1 MLQVDRIGVNYGDV
15 PALREV
21 SLTVNPGEIVAV
33 IGSNGAGK
41 TTLVKA
47 VSSLVKCVEGRI
59 QFDGTR
65 IDTSPAHVVVRM
77 GISHVP
83 EGRQVFA
90 RMTVMENLAVGG
102 YVQSAQ
108 NRTKSLEWVLT
119 LFPILKDRAGQKAGT
134 LSGGEQQTLAIARAL
149 MANPRL
155 LVLDEPSLGLMPK
168 AVSMVF
174 EIIQQLKA
182 QGLSMLLVEQNVRK
196 ALDLC
201 DRAYVLQTGKTVLEG
216 KGGDLLGSDLV
227 RRAYLGL

>member
-1 MLQVDRIGVNYGDV
+1 MLEVDRIGVNYGDV

-33 IGSNGAGK
+33 VGSNGAGK

-47 VSSLVKCVEGRI
+47 ISSLVKCVDGRI
-59 QFDGTR
+59 QFEGTR
-65 IDTSPAHVVVRM
+65 TDRLAAHHVVRL

-102 YVQSAQ
+102 YVLSAED
-108 NRTKSLEWVLT
+108 RAKKLEWVLT
-119 LFPILKDRAGQKAGT
+119 LFPILKERERQKAGT

-149 MANPRL
+149 MAGPKL

-168 AVSMVF
+168 AVSTIFQVV
-174 EIIQQLKA
+174 QHLKA
-182 QGLSMLLVEQNVRK
+182 QGLTIMLVEQNVRK
-196 ALDLC
+196 ALELC
-201 DRAYVLQTGKTVLEG
+201 DRAYVLQTGRTVLEG
-216 KGGDLLGSDLV
+216 RGSELLGSDLV
-227 RRAYLGL
+227 RKAYLGL